1 MVCLTRIFLSIILA
15 LPFLVQAQSTPLF
28 EIGKRFTS
36 VFTRQQFPAGNQNW
50 GSVQD
55 SAGIIYFANN
65 DGVLTFDGH
74 FWNLIPVTDDSSVV
88 RAVAIGKDGT
98 LWVGAEGQFGY
109 LTRGKNRKHEFTSLV
124 ASLPDSGFEI
134 SVVRKILPADGVT
147 YFVTPKAIIA
157 HTDSSSSLILPETQF
172 QNAWQVHDRIF
183 AREKST
189 GLVEILKNQVQPVP
203 GGNQFTSDEIFAI
216 LPLPDQKVLIAA
228 RTTGL
233 WVLSLSQNTIKKDSR
248 FIEADQFIIENR
260 VYSGM
265 TLSSGNLVLSTLLG
279 GVIILTPDGVLT
291 EVLTK
296 SKGLRENKVYS
307 VMEDHQ
313 GFLWI
318 CHERGITR
326 VDYHS
331 PVSYWNETI
340 GLDGSV
346 YDIIR
351 FDVHLYVATGSGL
364 NRIDDKGAERIDGP
378 ATQVWDLAIFK
389 GNLYAATNDG
399 VLKIRGL
406 KSEFI
411 SKEAAYSLLSLSN
424 GLLAGLRSGLQFFP
438 SGLNPR
444 KIGPGISGEIMGLTR
459 SPDGFIWISTRL
471 SGLIRIAET
480 SLSDKELT
488 DFRTFSETDGLPG
501 SNFLQVYSLPVGI
514 TVATQNGPF
523 LFNPATQK
531 FEPAGEKFFGSG
543 RETAIYKLGLTPSG
557 DLITDNRLLLSPG
570 LGGYVIRDST
580 LFAKLPPMEF
590 WAIYPE
596 ADGTIWIGGTEGL
609 FRLDRQFQLQK
620 PPVIRPLIRQITAGT
635 DWVLFDPLPESD
647 PPKLKFE
654 NNRVTVSYSFPDF
667 QTGEAVK
674 FRTLLEGF
682 DDFWSD
688 WTTFHEKEYT
698 NLPEGTYTF
707 RVIASLASG
716 KSSPETSFRFTILP
730 PWYRTWWM
738 ILIYVLAGGSL
749 LWAIILKWMNQYKN
763 ENEALE
769 KKVASRTSEL
779 QLAMNDLK
787 SVQTQLVQS
796 EKMASLGILTGG
808 IAHEINNPVNFIHSA
823 LPPLKQDI
831 ADISE
836 LLGSISEL
844 ILSDLPQPEK
854 VEKLR
859 QLLLETNPTD
869 LTREI
874 NVLLEGIESG
884 TSRTIGIVQSLRNFT
899 RLDEDEVKKL
909 NLNDS
914 LDAAVLLLSNMT
926 GDQITVTTEYDSLPE
941 IEGYPGQIN
950 QVLMNVLV
958 NAVESIDGSGSIH
971 IKTEPA
977 GDRIRVI
984 ISDTGHGMDSKT
996 LPRIFDPFFTT
1007 RPIGKNKGLGL
1018 SIAYQILQNHDGA
1031 ISLSS
1036 EPGKGTTVIMEF
1048 PVGYGGK

>member
-1 MVCLTRIFLSIILA
+1 MTCLTRTFLLLA
-15 LPFLVQAQSTPLF
+15 LAVPFLVHAQSTPLF

-55 SAGIIYFANN
+55 SSGLIYFANN

-88 RAVAIGKDGT
+88 RTLAIGKDGT
-98 LWVGAEGQFGY
+98 IWVGAEGQVGY
-109 LTRGKNRKHEFTSLV
+109 LKRGSNRQQEFFSLNG
-124 ASLPDSGFEI
+124 SLPDSTFKVT
-134 SVVRKILPADGVT
+134 VVRKILPVNDQV
-147 YFVTPKAIIA
+147 YFISPNGIIVRTDTSVSIIRPK
-157 HTDSSSSLILPETQF
+157 TQF
-172 QNAWQVHDRIF
+172 QNAWLVHDRIF
-183 AREKST
+183 SREKGT
-189 GLVEILKNQVQPVP
+189 GLVEIANQQVKPLP
-203 GGNQFTSDEIFAI
+203 GGDYFITDEIFAI

-228 RTTGL
+228 RNSGL
-233 WVLSLSQNTIKKDSR
+233 WVFSLSQNTLKKDSR
-248 FIEADQFIIENR
+248 FLEADKFVAENR
-260 VYSGM
+260 VYSG
-265 TLSSGNLVLSTLLG
+265 TILSNGNLVLSTLLG
-279 GVIILTPDGVLT
+279 GVIILTPDGVLS

-307 VMEDHQ
+307 VMEDRQ

-351 FDVHLYVATGSGL
+351 FDEHLYVATGSGL
-364 NRIDDKGAERIDGP
+364 NRIGETGAERIEGP
-378 ATQVWDLAIFK
+378 LTQVWDLAVFK
-389 GNLYAATNDG
+389 GKLYAATNDG
-399 VLKIRGL
+399 ILKIAGL

-411 SKEAAYSLLSLSN
+411 SKEAAYSLLPLNN
-424 GLLAGLRSGLQFFP
+424 GLLAGLRSGLQFSP
-438 SGLNPR
+438 SGLNPK
-444 KIGPGISGEIMGLTR
+444 KIAPGISGEIMGLTR

-480 SLSDKELT
+480 SLTEKEPE
-488 DFRTFSETDGLPG
+488 DIRTFSEADGLPG
-501 SNFLQVYSLPVGI
+501 SNFLQAYSLPVGI

-523 LFNPATQK
+523 LFNPANQK
-531 FEPAGEKFFGSG
+531 FEPAGEKFFGSR

-570 LGGYVIRDST
+570 FGGYVIRDST
-580 LFAKLPPMEF
+580 LFSKLPPMEF

-620 PPVIRPLIRQITAGT
+620 PPVIYPLIRQVTAGT
-635 DWVLFDPLPESD
+635 DWVLYDPLPESD
-647 PPKLKFE
+647 SPKLKFE
-654 NNRVTVSYSFPDF
+654 NNRVTFSYSFPDF
-667 QTGEAVK
+667 QSGQAVK
-674 FRTLLEGF
+674 FKTILDGF
-682 DDFWSD
+682 DEFWSD
-688 WTTFHEKEYT
+688 WTSFHEKEYT

-707 RVIASLASG
+707 RVIATLSNG

-738 ILIYVLAGGSL
+738 ILIYVLAGGGI
-749 LWAIILKWMNQYKN
+749 LWAIVLRWMNQYKN

-836 LLGSISEL
+836 LLSSISDL
-844 ILSDLPQPEK
+844 IRSDLPQAAK
-854 VEKLR
+854 VEKLS
-859 QLLLETNPTD
+859 QLLHETNPHD
-869 LTREI
+869 LAKEI
-874 NVLLEGIESG
+874 NVLLDGIESG

-926 GDQITVTTEYDSLPE
+926 GDHITVTTEYDSLPE

-958 NAVESIDGSGSIH
+958 NAVESIDGSGLIH

-984 ISDTGHGMDSKT
+984 ISDSGHGMDSKT

-1007 RPIGKNKGLGL
+1007 RPVGKNKGLGL